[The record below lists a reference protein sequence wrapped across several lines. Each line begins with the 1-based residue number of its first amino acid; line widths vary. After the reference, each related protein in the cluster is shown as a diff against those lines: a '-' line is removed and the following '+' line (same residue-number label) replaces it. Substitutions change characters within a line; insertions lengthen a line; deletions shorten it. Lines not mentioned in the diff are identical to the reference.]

1 MTTAT
6 VKVNT
11 DPGVNAKQ
19 PKASDKAEKV
29 EVKVENKDNTTM
41 KTIGLVILGAIAS
54 ILIGEYFMLGSYG
67 IYGAIA
73 CVAAGGAYLLY
84 KNRKKDKKEEKTEV
98 KVAA

>member
-1 MTTAT
+1 MTTAAKT
-6 VKVNT
+6 EVSVHQ
-11 DPGVNAKQ
+11 KQ
-19 PKASDKAEKV
+19 PKASDKADKV

-67 IYGAIA
+67 VYGAIA
-73 CVAAGGAYLLY
+73 CAVAGGAYLLY
-84 KNRKKDKKEEKTEV
+84 KNRKEDKKEEKTEV